1 MDSNFVQKLK
11 NITLTKEEGGVIR
24 VGTVHRDRMLEE
36 CSLNLL
42 GRFLTNRSFNQ
53 RAAKALLRSVWKMGS
68 DIRIVDV
75 EDGLFQFKF
84 SMESQFNWVLA
95 NGPWSFKDHPLV
107 LCR

>member
-1 MDSNFVQKLK
+1 
-11 NITLTKEEGGVIR
+11 
-24 VGTVHRDRMLEE
+24 MLEE

-53 RAAKALLRSVWKMGS
+53 RATKALLHFVRKMGL
-68 DIRIVDV
+68 DVRIVDV
-75 EDGLFQFKF
+75 GDSLFQFKF
-84 SMESQFNWVLA
+84 SMESQLKWVLA